1 MWSAASGV
9 RAAEQKQP
17 ALERFHLHGRVLLPD
32 GRPAAGATV
41 LLKTQSY
48 YEGKAWSLQEKRATD
63 ATGNYDFGAQDVPRD
78 SQGRGVATYLYVLAD
93 GFGLTGTCLYFG
105 EDPGFRNPFAF
116 VVTGED
122 VTHDISVSAEAT
134 CSGTVVGPDGKPL
147 VGATVRLDGI
157 RPADG
162 AGLLYVLPGI
172 IGTETDAAGRFS
184 LSGLPAGARWRC
196 MVEKEGHV
204 RVAADLAESEKNR
217 VALSLAGT
225 VEGVVVYGD
234 TGRPAA
240 NVRLRVQC
248 ELAEPP
254 GEGVSFHDIPSATSD
269 DDGRF
274 RITPLP
280 GGQGA
285 LQLAVPSGLKDW
297 TAEAVVGLAIQPGKT
312 TSGVVLTL
320 IHGGVLSGRVLDA
333 RTGSPVSGATV
344 WVTRTDGRRWPTYEN
359 PMTDAQGR
367 YSIRLPAN
375 EYQVQFSYAK
385 GYVGAGVMRGTERCA
400 VTVRDGQE
408 TQAPDLKAEP
418 GSDVSVKVLMPDG
431 KPAVGID
438 VMLEG
443 RGNHSPYPE
452 RTSPAGEVLF
462 LAQPPGQTMQVRA
475 RNGDATLVGTVTI
488 TPKLGEANEAV
499 VTLERIEPCS
509 VVGRI
514 VDEAGKP
521 VAGAKV
527 FCRCLSESG
536 QRTVGSGGVSGADGR
551 FEVKGLEAEA
561 RLFLDFQAGGYGQ
574 ATPKPFSL
582 SRGETHDA
590 GTIVLLTTDQEIAG
604 KVVDLDGKPVAH
616 ASVKGLALASGHSS
630 YGTTGSDGTFRLKNF
645 PNDTIRINALLEQP
659 PPGSATVPRTAA
671 TVRVGTT
678 DVQLVLPFRQASL
691 PEASVSVGRQAP
703 ELVLEKGADV
713 TLAQFKGKPVVL
725 AFVSIYSRPCVKVL
739 DELKAL
745 QEKQGAVKLAIIAVH
760 DRTATPEEIEQF
772 RKDHR
777 IPFPIVRV
785 PAAPRDGWDGETFR
799 AYGVT
804 ALPTVVRIDAE
815 GKVGSVGDGGPLNGS
830 ASKLLP
836 VGSSVPKDELAQGIL
851 EGVRRHEG
859 LVGGLSVQGETRTY
873 RLEAGW
879 EDVLDAV
886 AKGDTSAFGRRL
898 ERICREDTDTEG
910 LGIGRRR
917 IRVRRWD
924 VNRRLSDRGEL
935 TAEPPWYQ
943 ALGAWDG
950 TRATVLQVAERGRG
964 FGEVK
969 ADPRAGPLSSAYD
982 SGIGRWYEDTGRK
995 LLSQIMEERGFR
1007 VRPGMEEV
1015 GGVNCYVAEV
1025 QPAEHEFMQRLWLD
1039 PSRGY
1044 VPVYRDYYNE
1054 YTETVSFVVTGYE
1067 YQQVAE
1073 SVWFPA
1079 RYAAYYNFLPADNA
1093 EHYPEVEEYR
1103 CLEVKAGVTF
1113 TDDHFRVDFPV
1124 GTTVFDE
1131 VTHTRYVAIPEE
1143 PKPAV
1148 AAEVGKPA
1156 PELVLEQGAGVTL
1169 AQFKGKPVVLAFVSI
1184 YSRPC
1189 VKVLDDLK
1197 ALQAEKG
1204 ADTLGVIAVH
1214 DRTATPEEIEQFR
1227 KDHGIPF
1234 PVVRV
1239 PDAPRDG
1246 WDGET
1251 FRAYGVTALP
1261 TVVHI
1266 DVQGKV
1272 ASIGDGS
1279 SIPKGVPDLLGQ

>member
-1 MWSAASGV
+1 MVAGNEKNRSLIRTAQGKAVFTYERVVDFSNWDGDPSEKQIHQSRFGEGGIERRQVTWWVSRDWRRADEKTIDIPEGKRHYSDVPTSRKAAWSPEQYIYLEDFSGKIPPEAYVNNPRLEGLKFV
-9 RAAEQKQP
+9 RAVCSYFDPMLFFTVNDWSLGDLVKELRKAGHTVSISQEGPLGHEVYTIIAELLPGADLKPGLVGHSRRLEIQIDAGQGYNVTKVRGELPDDLAFEFDAAYTDGGTEGAVFFPEYYRLFVPWFKGVSELVEVALSDVVVNGPVDQEVFTFKGMGVQP
-17 ALERFHLHGRVLLPD
+17 GTRLVDLRHGEPAISHYGEKAAVAAEVGKPAPELVLEERAGVTLERFRLHGRVLLPD
-32 GRPAAGATV
+32 GRPAAGAAV
-41 LLKTQSY
+41 LLKTHSY
-48 YEGKAWSLQEKRATD
+48 YEGKAWSLQEKQATN
-63 ATGNYDFGAQDVPRD
+63 ATGSYDFGVQDVPRD
-78 SQGRGVATYLYVLAD
+78 SKGRGVATYLYVLAD

-122 VTHDISVSAEAT
+122 VTHDISVSAEAA

-713 TLAQFKGKPVVL
+713 TLAQFKGKPVV
-725 AFVSIYSRPCVKVL
+725 V
-739 DELKAL
+739 
-745 QEKQGAVKLAIIAVH
+745 
-760 DRTATPEEIEQF
+760 
-772 RKDHR
+772 
-777 IPFPIVRV
+777 
-785 PAAPRDGWDGETFR
+785 
-799 AYGVT
+799 
-804 ALPTVVRIDAE
+804 
-815 GKVGSVGDGGPLNGS
+815 
-830 ASKLLP
+830 
-836 VGSSVPKDELAQGIL
+836 
-851 EGVRRHEG
+851 
-859 LVGGLSVQGETRTY
+859 
-873 RLEAGW
+873 
-879 EDVLDAV
+879 
-886 AKGDTSAFGRRL
+886 
-898 ERICREDTDTEG
+898 
-910 LGIGRRR
+910 
-917 IRVRRWD
+917 
-924 VNRRLSDRGEL
+924 
-935 TAEPPWYQ
+935 
-943 ALGAWDG
+943 
-950 TRATVLQVAERGRG
+950 
-964 FGEVK
+964 
-969 ADPRAGPLSSAYD
+969 
-982 SGIGRWYEDTGRK
+982 
-995 LLSQIMEERGFR
+995 
-1007 VRPGMEEV
+1007 
-1015 GGVNCYVAEV
+1015 
-1025 QPAEHEFMQRLWLD
+1025 
-1039 PSRGY
+1039 
-1044 VPVYRDYYNE
+1044 
-1054 YTETVSFVVTGYE
+1054 
-1067 YQQVAE
+1067 
-1073 SVWFPA
+1073 
-1079 RYAAYYNFLPADNA
+1079 
-1093 EHYPEVEEYR
+1093 
-1103 CLEVKAGVTF
+1103 
-1113 TDDHFRVDFPV
+1113 
-1124 GTTVFDE
+1124 
-1131 VTHTRYVAIPEE
+1131 
-1143 PKPAV
+1143 
-1148 AAEVGKPA
+1148 
-1156 PELVLEQGAGVTL
+1156 
-1169 AQFKGKPVVLAFVSI
+1169 AFVSI